1 MTDEPR
7 DDERLD
13 DDEPA
18 NGDGDASDAP
28 PPRTWAGQARA
39 GEGESGSGITEEFAG
54 LEEELNAELDEFES
68 DEDEADG
75 GSAEEPDAADEL
87 EEPPAE
93 FDFEEESED
102 GDADGGE
109 PDPAA
114 ADEAAPEAEA
124 DEAAPEAEEANAD
137 EAASKTD
144 AQKGPGQETVE
155 SDTLAIADREAA
167 EEAAHAGL
175 RARAQKTA
183 AERVGVTGAQASV
196 AKAVAAAPAAEA
208 GEPPKRTIGWRFIAA
223 SFVVVASTA
232 AATAI
237 AFLLYLTDIGS
248 DLRGDDRFAAAVEQN
263 LDGVEGGDPQTI
275 LILGSD
281 KRTTAPGDPGRSD
294 TTMLLRVDPD
304 KEFLALLSLPR
315 DLMVEIPGY
324 GTDRL
329 NAAYSYGEQFEA
341 KQGGGGDL
349 TLRTVQDLLG
359 IDINHIVNINFQGFY
374 DAINAIGCV
383 YIDVDRHYFNPVG
396 GEYDA
401 IDIKPGYT
409 KLCGYTALD
418 YVRYRHNDNDLVR
431 GARQQAFVREARQQ
445 IPPRDLL
452 PFFPSSNG
460 DELIKIFTEYTTSDI
475 DDAPTIIEM
484 LKSFVEVRNAPV
496 RQVSLGELTAEG
508 GVGASK
514 EDIETA
520 VDQFLGNDL
529 DQAPAE
535 EPEGLPEDEKKKK
548 QKEKEPEEPSGP
560 AMVDATGESQEYASQ
575 FQNWLRG
582 KKAKL
587 PVLYPA
593 AVIAN
598 QAAGISPESRAHTM
612 EPPGFPTDPKDEP
625 FYGYKYVLP
634 YQESFGLSY
643 YGVAGVNWTD
653 APILNNPSE
662 VRRID
667 GRDYM
672 LFYEKD
678 RLRLVG
684 WQTDDGSYWVNNTLT
699 RVLSE
704 GEMLEVATSVRE
716 FEG

>member
-13 DDEPA
+13 EGENDDEEGTP
-18 NGDGDASDAP
+18 DAP

-39 GEGESGSGITEEFAG
+39 GESESGSGITEEFAG
-54 LEEELNAELDEFES
+54 LEEELNAEVEDFGDDES
-68 DEDEADG
+68 EA
-75 GSAEEPDAADEL
+75 AEEPEAEPNAADEL

-93 FDFEEESED
+93 FEFEEEPKDEEAAEGAEAEAE
-102 GDADGGE
+102 GDADADADEVAE
-109 PDPAA
+109 PDDQKPA
-114 ADEAAPEAEA
+114 
-124 DEAAPEAEEANAD
+124 
-137 EAASKTD
+137 
-144 AQKGPGQETVE
+144 GQDTVE
-155 SDTLAIADREAA
+155 SDTLAVADREAA

-175 RARAQKTA
+175 RARAEKTA

-196 AKAVAAAPAAEA
+196 AKAVAAAPAAGA
-208 GEPPKRTIGWRFIAA
+208 GEPPKRAIGWRFIAA
-223 SFVVVASTA
+223 AFVVVASTA

-237 AFLLYLTDIGS
+237 AFLLYLTDIGN
-248 DLRGDDRFAAAVEQN
+248 DLGDPKFEQEVAST
-263 LDGVEGGDPQTI
+263 LSEVEGGEPQTI

-281 KRTTAPGDPGRSD
+281 KRAGTGEEYGRSD

-304 KEFLALLSLPR
+304 REFLALLSLPR
-315 DLMVEIPGY
+315 DLSVTIPGY
-324 GTDRL
+324 GPDQRL
-329 NAAYSYGEQFEA
+329 NAAYSYG
-341 KQGGGGDL
+341 GSRL
-349 TLRTVQDLLG
+349 TSETVQQLLG
-359 IDINHIVNINFQGFY
+359 IDIHHAVNIDFEGFY

-383 YIDVDRHYFNPVG
+383 YVDVDRHYFNPVG

-401 IDIKPGYT
+401 IDIEAGYT

-431 GARQQAFVREARQQ
+431 GARQQAFIREARQQ
-445 IPPRDLL
+445 VPPKDLL
-452 PFFPSSNG
+452 PFLPGSHG
-460 DELIKIFTEYTTSDI
+460 QELIDIFTKYTTSDI
-475 DDAPTIIEM
+475 DDAATIIGM
-484 LKSFVEVRNAPV
+484 LRSFVDVRNAPV
-496 RQVSLGELTAEG
+496 RQVSLGELTANST

-514 EDIETA
+514 EDVEVA
-520 VDQFLGNDL
+520 VNQFLGNDL
-529 DQAPAE
+529 DDEAQEPVPVE
-535 EPEGLPEDEKKKK
+535 EPEEKNKDKKGG
-548 QKEKEPEEPSGP
+548 EEPAEPSAP
-560 AMVDATGESQEYASQ
+560 AVIDSTGQGQEYASQ
-575 FQNWLRG
+575 FQNFLRE

-587 PVLYPA
+587 PVFYPT

-598 QAAGISPESRAHTM
+598 DAAAVSPESRAHTVA
-612 EPPGFPTDPKDEP
+612 PPGFPTDPKEEP
-625 FYGYKYVLP
+625 YYGYKYVLP

-684 WQTDDGSYWVNNTLT
+684 WKTDDGAYWVNNTLT
-699 RVLSE
+699 RALSE
-704 GEMLEVATSVRE
+704 DEMLAVATSVRE